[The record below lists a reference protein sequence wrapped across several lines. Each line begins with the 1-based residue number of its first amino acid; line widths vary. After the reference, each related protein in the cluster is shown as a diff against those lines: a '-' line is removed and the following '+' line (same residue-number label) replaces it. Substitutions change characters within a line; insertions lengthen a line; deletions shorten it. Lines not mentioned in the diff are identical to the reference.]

1 MDSKL
6 KLVIDTFGKER
17 FKFDES
23 IKYHT
28 FLQIGGPAKLFFIAL
43 TESDLIKIIQS
54 CRQLRLPYFLFGI
67 GSKIMFSDNGFNGV
81 VVKNRTSQVKV
92 ISVKGKISRLGLGVD
107 EAFVEISSGVSI
119 SKMVEF
125 LDSQRLASSEF
136 ANLPGTLGGNLFLN
150 KSLQD
155 KTEGVKV
162 LGVSGKIEK
171 ISARELS
178 LSKHV
183 ILSAI
188 LRIKA
193 K

>member
-1 MDSKL
+1 MDNKL
-6 KLVIDTFGKER
+6 KLIVDTFGWEK
-17 FKFDES
+17 FKFNEPVSD
-23 IKYHT
+23 HT
-28 FLQIGGPAKLFFIAL
+28 SLRIGGPAKVFFIAL
-43 TESDLIKIIQS
+43 TESELLKMIQ
-54 CRQLRLPYFLFGI
+54 CCKQLKVQFFLFGT
-67 GSKIMFSDNGFNGV
+67 GSKIMISDEGFNGV
-81 VVKNRTSQVKV
+81 VIKNRTSNIKV

-119 SKMVEF
+119 SKIVEF